1 MDWQTHVILAA
12 KLLKACGC
20 DEGAAIYSN
29 LPAID
34 IKPAHFHRVYA
45 HILENQ
51 PKILEAGIEVL
62 SGKDMGVDKNSYE
75 YTRMK
80 EEEAGFRQLAEKAKE
95 IVGNDRVAVV
105 TSDKISA
112 ALSLISHLYFDTFNN
127 PVQAFLPFSSFS
139 SAQWSFWDRI
149 DYTKFRNEFY
159 KDAVISVFRK
169 KIAGS
174 ETWNT
179 KLDPIAMIKSMIIRI
194 GEMAMPGVSY
204 TVIDDT
210 VAKFIKY
217 LRGPGF
223 KNYVNIDKEYAFCL
237 KIEKEI
243 SGAIEESIR

>member
-20 DEGAAIYSN
+20 EEGAAIYSN
-29 LPAID
+29 LPVID

-51 PKILEAGIEVL
+51 PKLLEAGIEVL

-80 EEEAGFRQLAEKAKE
+80 EEEPVFRQLIERAKE
-95 IVGNDRVAVV
+95 ILGNDRVAIV

-127 PVQAFLPFSSFS
+127 PVQAFMPFTSFA
-139 SAQWSFWDRI
+139 SAQWGFWDKI
-149 DYTKFRNEFY
+149 DYMKFRNEFY
-159 KDAVISVFRK
+159 KDAVISAFRK
-169 KIAGS
+169 KISDS
-174 ETWNT
+174 EVWNV

-210 VAKFIKY
+210 VAKFVSY
-217 LRGPGF
+217 LRGTDF
-223 KNYVNIDKEYAFCL
+223 KGYVNIDKEYEFCI

-243 SGAIEESIR
+243 ANTIEESIE